1 MTETTNDFL
10 WASCGNGWKEIIRNT
25 DKKLKYIDPDYTIA
39 QIKEK
44 FGGLR
49 YYFDTSFE
57 SYDDVR
63 REIMDDVVR
72 AAEYEAS
79 YTCEL
84 CGASKPSDKVE
95 VRLHK
100 YFYFGYCETCADKYI
115 AEAEARYAKYEM
127 LGEL

>member
-1 MTETTNDFL
+1 MTEKTNDFL
-10 WASCGNGWKEIIRNT
+10 FASCGDGWKEIIRNT
-25 DKKLKYIDPDYTIA
+25 DNKLKYIDPDYTIA

-49 YYFDTSFE
+49 YYFNTSFE
-57 SYDDVR
+57 SHDDVR

-95 VRLHK
+95 VRVHK

-115 AEAEARYAKYEM
+115 EEAEARYAKYEM